1 MKNTATLATLAAGL
15 SQVAAT
21 GFGSWGSAPAF
32 NCPANTDNKCT
43 EKQIPGFNWKD
54 LPTGPFESYGGFN
67 WKGFTCENKFSK
79 RDELAPRTFGFQD
92 KCISGVA
99 HHDHKQAPNFGCNG
113 KDIEKTSIGGFQVT
127 PEFDCDLEFHYG
139 MPDGSTCKHR
149 TPCKKS
155 GTYVQNSQCGGAKNV
170 TVVVPKQPAVPKETC
185 NFGFHSITFDCAS
198 KSSTVPPKPSST
210 HYQASS
216 ASKPVVT
223 TSSSAAVKTPASS
236 SASVVVSTSAASS
249 ASTAKVSTPVVT
261 SSSVQATTSSVAVV
275 TSKTNSVPQAESSTV
290 ATPSGSASKSVPV
303 ESPSKSVPAQSASTH
318 VTTYMTTSTL
328 YSTSVH
334 TVTSCGP
341 EVPNCPAS
349 STQTTVVTV
358 PVGTTVC
365 PVTETH
371 AASSSKP
378 VESAPGKPTETAPGK
393 PVESAPGKPTES
405 APGKPVES
413 APGKPVESAPGKPTE
428 SAPGYPVESGPS
440 KPTGASSTGA
450 VPATSSK
457 PAVPAGPVETLPCP
471 AVVPSC
477 LNTWM
482 FSVGCK
488 DNTDAACYCPD
499 SKFTKAIYEC
509 MAAHGDSQ
517 ETIADAIE
525 YFKGICAPFI
535 PTNPGI
541 ATGADH
547 LTYITA
553 KPTPVPSASYTT
565 ISVIATT
572 VVPVTDEAGAEVT
585 SSSSTVTISTT
596 MTVPQIAITTG
607 EAGAA
612 EPSVGVVPGTY
623 KAQPAPTATAPA
635 GPTGPAGNNGGAAPY
650 PTTMVSAKPTGAT
663 GAITPSATANPTAP
677 ITAGAGRVG
686 SGIAFG
692 AFIAAVAIL

>member
-21 GFGSWGSAPAF
+21 GFGGWGSAPAF

-43 EKQIPGFNWKD
+43 EKQVPGFDWKD
-54 LPTGPFESYGGFN
+54 LPTGAFDSYGGFN

-79 RDELAPRTFGFQD
+79 RDELVPRTFGFQD
-92 KCISGVA
+92 KCISGIA
-99 HHDHKQAPNFGCNG
+99 HHDKKKAPSFGCNG

-149 TPCKKS
+149 TFCKKS
-155 GTYVQNSQCGGAKNV
+155 GTFVKNTQCGGAKDV
-170 TVVVPKQPAVPKETC
+170 TVIVPKQPAVPKETC
-185 NFGFHSITFDCAS
+185 NFGFHSITFDCNT

-216 ASKPVVT
+216 HSSAAT
-223 TSSSAAVKTPASS
+223 TSSAASVKTTVSS

-249 ASTAKVSTPVVT
+249 SASTGKGPSSSPAVT
-261 SSSVQATTSSVAVV
+261 SSSAKPTTSSVGVPSYSA
-275 TSKTNSVPQAESSTV
+275 SKPVESASKPV
-290 ATPSGSASKSVPV
+290 ESASKPVESASKPVESASKPVESATQSASKSVAT
-303 ESPSKSVPAQSASTH
+303 ESASTH
-318 VTTYMTTSTL
+318 VTTYMTTSTM
-328 YSTSVH
+328 YTTSVH

-341 EVPNCPAS
+341 EVTNCPAS
-349 STQTTVVTV
+349 STATTIVTV
-358 PVGTTVC
+358 PVGTTIC

-371 AASSSKP
+371 VASSSKP
-378 VESAPGKPTETAPGK
+378 VETAPGKPTE
-393 PVESAPGKPTES
+393 SSPGKPTES

-413 APGKPVESAPGKPTE
+413 VPG
-428 SAPGYPVESGPS
+428 
-440 KPTGASSTGA
+440 KPTGASSTVA

-457 PAVPAGPVETLPCP
+457 PATPAGPVETLPCP

-553 KPTPVPSASYTT
+553 KPTPVPSATYTT
-565 ISVIATT
+565 ILVTATT
-572 VVPVTDEAGAEVT
+572 VVPVTDDAGAEIT

-623 KAQPAPTATAPA
+623 VAQPAPTATVPA
-635 GPTGPAGNNGGAAPY
+635 GPTGNNGGAAPY
-650 PTTMVSAKPTGAT
+650 PTTMVPAKPTGT
-663 GAITPSATANPTAP
+663 GAVYPTAAP
-677 ITAGAGRVG
+677 SQTAPVTAGAGRVG
-686 SGIAFG
+686 SGMAF
-692 AFIAAVAIL
+692 AAIVAAVAAAL

>member
-21 GFGSWGSAPAF
+21 GFGGWGSAPAF

-43 EKQIPGFNWKD
+43 EKQIPGFDWKD
-54 LPTGPFESYGGFN
+54 LPTGPFQSYGGFN

-79 RDELAPRTFGFQD
+79 RDEIAPALSASRT
-92 KCISGVA
+92 SA
-99 HHDHKQAPNFGCNG
+99 SL
-113 KDIEKTSIGGFQVT
+113 TSVGGFQVT

-155 GTYVQNSQCGGAKNV
+155 GTFVKNTQCGGAKNV

-185 NFGFHSITFDCAS
+185 NFGFHSITFDCNT

-210 HYQASS
+210 SYKASTQPP
-216 ASKPVVT
+216 AVT
-223 TSSSAAVKTPASS
+223 TSSTAGVKTTISS
-236 SASVVVSTSAASS
+236 SASVVVSTSAST
-249 ASTAKVSTPVVT
+249 ASTVKVSSPAVT
-261 SSSVQATTSSVAVV
+261 SSSVKPTTSSVGVV
-275 TSKTNSVPQAESSTV
+275 TSKTTSVPEAESSKTRSTV
-290 ATPSGSASKSVPV
+290 AIPSSSASKSVPV
-303 ESPSKSVPAQSASTH
+303 ESVPVESVSTH
-318 VTTYMTTSTL
+318 VSTYMTTSTI
-328 YSTSVH
+328 YSTSVS

-341 EVPNCPAS
+341 TVTNCPAS
-349 STQTTVVTV
+349 STQTTIVTV
-358 PVGTTVC
+358 PVGTTIC

-371 AASSSKP
+371 VASSS
-378 VESAPGKPTETAPGK
+378 
-393 PVESAPGKPTES
+393 
-405 APGKPVES
+405 
-413 APGKPVESAPGKPTE
+413 KPVESAPGKPTE
-428 SAPGYPVESGPS
+428 SAPGYPVEGAPG
-440 KPTGASSTGA
+440 KPTGASSTAA
-450 VPATSSK
+450 VPATSK
-457 PAVPAGPVETLPCP
+457 PALPAAPVPTLPVP
-471 AVVPSC
+471 EVLPSC

-499 SKFTKAIYEC
+499 SKFTDAIYEC

-541 ATGADH
+541 ATGADS

-553 KPTPVPSASYTT
+553 KPTPMPSASYVT
-565 ISVIATT
+565 IPVIATT
-572 VVPVTDEAGAEVT
+572 VVPATDEAGAEVP

-612 EPSVGVVPGTY
+612 QPTAGVVPGTY
-623 KAQPAPTATAPA
+623 QAQPAPTATAPA
-635 GPTGPAGNNGGAAPY
+635 GPTGGSGNGGAAPY
-650 PTTMVSAKPTGAT
+650 PTTMVSAKPTGT
-663 GAITPSATANPTAP
+663 GAVVPTATPSQTAP

-692 AFIAAVAIL
+692 AFIAAVAVAL

>member
-21 GFGSWGSAPAF
+21 GFGGWGNAPAF
-32 NCPANTDNKCT
+32 NCPANQDNKCT
-43 EKQIPGFNWKD
+43 EKQIPGFDWKD
-54 LPTGPFESYGGFN
+54 LPTGKFENYGGFN

-99 HHDHKQAPNFGCNG
+99 HHDKGKAPNFSCNG

-170 TVVVPKQPAVPKETC
+170 TVIVPKQPAVPKETC
-185 NFGFHSITFDCAS
+185 NFGFHSAS
-198 KSSTVPPKPSST
+198 TKPP
-210 HYQASS
+210 AL
-216 ASKPVVT
+216 T
-223 TSSSAAVKTPASS
+223 TSSTAAVKTSS
-236 SASVVVSTSAASS
+236 SASVVVSTT
-249 ASTAKVSTPVVT
+249 ASTAKVSSPVVT
-261 SSSVQATTSSVAVV
+261 SSSVIATTSSIAVV
-275 TSKTNSVPQAESSTV
+275 TSKTNSVPESSKTGSTV
-290 ATPSGSASKSVPV
+290 AVPSNSVSKSVPVGSVSKSVPV
-303 ESPSKSVPAQSASTH
+303 ESASTH
-318 VTTYMTTSTL
+318 VTTYMTTSTM
-328 YSTSVH
+328 YTTSVQ
-334 TVTSCGP
+334 TITSCGST
-341 EVPNCPAS
+341 VSNCPAA
-349 STQTTVVTV
+349 STATTVVTV
-358 PVGTTVC
+358 AVSTTIC

-371 AASSSKP
+371 VSTKP
-378 VESAPGKPTETAPGK
+378 
-393 PVESAPGKPTES
+393 
-405 APGKPVES
+405 PVES
-413 APGKPVESAPGKPTE
+413 APGKPVESAPGKPATTAPGKPVE
-428 SAPGYPVESGPS
+428 SAPG
-440 KPTGASSTGA
+440 KPTGASSTDA

-457 PAVPAGPVETLPCP
+457 PSVPAGPVETLPCP

-499 SKFTKAIYEC
+499 SKFTNAIYEC

-517 ETIADAIE
+517 ETIADAIQ

-535 PTNPGI
+535 STNPGI
-541 ATGADH
+541 ATGADS

-565 ISVIATT
+565 IMVTATT
-572 VVPVTDEAGAEVT
+572 VVPVTNEAGAEVT

-607 EAGAA
+607 QEGAA
-612 EPSVGVVPGTY
+612 QPTVGVVPGY
-623 KAQPAPTATAPA
+623 PVEAQPAPTGAVPA
-635 GPTGPAGNNGGAAPY
+635 GPTGGNPAGGAAPY
-650 PTTMVSAKPTGAT
+650 PTTMVSAKPTGT
-663 GAITPSATANPTAP
+663 GAIVPTASASQTAV
-677 ITAGAGRVG
+677 ITAGAARVG
-686 SGIAFG
+686 SGVAFG
-692 AFIAAVAIL
+692 AFVAIVAAAL

>member
-21 GFGSWGSAPAF
+21 GFGGWGNAPAF
-32 NCPANTDNKCT
+32 NCPANQDNKCT
-43 EKQIPGFNWKD
+43 EKQVPGFDWKD
-54 LPTGPFESYGGFN
+54 LPTGKFDSYGGFN

-92 KCISGVA
+92 KCISGIA
-99 HHDHKQAPNFGCNG
+99 HPEHKKEQSPNFSCNG

-155 GTYVQNSQCGGAKNV
+155 GTYVKNSQCGGAKNV
-170 TVVVPKQPAVPKETC
+170 TVIVPKQPAVPKETC
-185 NFGFHSITFDCAS
+185 NFGFHSVTFDCNS

-210 HYQASS
+210 TYKAST
-216 ASKPVVT
+216 KPPVVVT
-223 TSSSAAVKTPASS
+223 TSSTAAVKTSVSS
-236 SASVVVSTSAASS
+236 SASVVVSTSAST
-249 ASTAKVSTPVVT
+249 ASTAKVTSPAVT
-261 SSSVQATTSSVAVV
+261 SSTAKPTTSSAV
-275 TSKTNSVPQAESSTV
+275 TSKTGSVPQGESSKTGSTV
-290 ATPSGSASKSVPV
+290 AVPSSSVSKSVPVGSASKSVPV
-303 ESPSKSVPAQSASTH
+303 ESASSTH
-318 VTTYMTTSTL
+318 VTTYMTTSTM
-328 YSTSVH
+328 YTTSVQ

-341 EVPNCPAS
+341 TVTNCPAS
-349 STQTTVVTV
+349 STQTTIVTI
-358 PVGTTVC
+358 PVGTTIC

-371 AASSSKP
+371 VASKP
-378 VESAPGKPTETAPGK
+378 VESAPGKPAT
-393 PVESAPGKPTES
+393 S

-413 APGKPVESAPGKPTE
+413 APGKPVESAPGKPTTTAPGKPVE
-428 SAPGYPVESGPS
+428 SAPG
-440 KPTGASSTGA
+440 KPTGASSTDA

-457 PAVPAGPVETLPCP
+457 PSTPAGPVETLPCP

-499 SKFTKAIYEC
+499 SKFTKAIFEC

-535 PTNPGI
+535 STNPGI
-541 ATGADH
+541 ATGADS

-565 ISVIATT
+565 IMVTATT
-572 VVPVTDEAGAEVT
+572 VVPCTNEAGAEIP

-607 EAGAA
+607 PAGPAGAA
-612 EPSVGVVPGTY
+612 PTVGVVPGTY
-623 KAQPAPTATAPA
+623 EAQPAPTASAPA
-635 GPTGPAGNNGGAAPY
+635 GPTKPAGGNQPGGAAPY
-650 PTTMVSAKPTGAT
+650 PTTFVSAKPTGT
-663 GAITPSATANPTAP
+663 GALVPTASASKTAV
-677 ITAGAGRVG
+677 ITAGAARVG
-686 SGIAFG
+686 SGVAFG
-692 AFIAAVAIL
+692 AMFAAVAALL